1 MRAKAIVIV
10 IALVLAGVATVLAVD
25 YINSARSEVAASSEP
40 VEVLVAQEDIPRG
53 LSAEEL
59 VAGEMILLEEVPQRY
74 VAADAI
80 SSARAIEGQV
90 LNTPLSKGEQ
100 VSTAR
105 FSLPSAAGLAYSVP
119 GDQVAIAIPVDE
131 VRGISGMVRPGD
143 RVAVFVTIENADED
157 DEENEGGKVTRLLLP
172 EARVVAMGAALTA
185 ETATQDAEGDGGG
198 ALVSS
203 NTSNEAPSV
212 MTLAVSPAD
221 AEKLIFGEEVGS
233 VWITL
238 LPATA
243 ETPPE
248 APGRSLTTLFE

>member
-59 VAGEMILLEEVPQRY
+59 VAGGMILLEEVPQRY

-100 VSTAR
+100 VTTAR

-119 GDQVAIAIPVDE
+119 ADQVAIAIPVDE

-143 RVAVFVTIENADED
+143 RVAVFVTIEGADEED
-157 DEENEGGKVTRLLLP
+157 EGGTITRLLLS
-172 EARVVAMGAALTA
+172 EAKVVAMGAALTA
-185 ETATQDAEGDGGG
+185 ETATQEAEGDGGG

-203 NTSNEAPSV
+203 NTPNEAPSV
-212 MTLAVSPAD
+212 MTLAVSPTD

>member
-1 MRAKAIVIV
+1 MRTKAIIIV
-10 IALVLAGVATVLAVD
+10 IALILAGVATVLAVN

-40 VEVLVAQEDIPRG
+40 IEVLVAQEDIPRG
-53 LSAEEL
+53 AAAEEL
-59 VAGEMILLEEVPQRY
+59 IAGGMIALEQVPQRY

-80 SSARAIEGQV
+80 SSERAIEGQV

-100 VSTAR
+100 VTVAR

-143 RVAVFVTIENADED
+143 RVAVFVTIESPDETL
-157 DEENEGGKVTRLLLP
+157 EGAKVTRLLIP
-172 EARVVAMGAALTA
+172 EAKVVAMGTALSAEPVQQTA
-185 ETATQDAEGDGGG
+185 QGDGGT
-198 ALVSS
+198 LVTE
-203 NTSNEAPSV
+203 NREEAAAPSV
-212 MTLAVSPAD
+212 MTLAVPPAD
-221 AEKLIFGEEVGS
+221 AEKLIFSEEVGS

-243 ETPPE
+243 ETGPT
-248 APGRSLTTLFE
+248 APGRSLQTLFE